1 MLRFPEAPFWSACLI
16 AAISLGGCT
25 PSCDRVCTKV
35 LACDLDSDRVAQSE
49 CEDSCERQAGLYLNW
64 EDEIKQEAM
73 DDHLRC
79 LVRESCTSIEE
90 GACYDDLL
98 FDVGVTVIQESS
110 ASQVDTAA
118 L

>member
-1 MLRFPEAPFWSACLI
+1 MPRFLKVPFGGACLLV
-16 AAISLGGCT
+16 AVSLGGCT
-25 PSCDRVCTKV
+25 PSCERVCTKV

-49 CEDSCERQAGLYLNW
+49 CEDSCERQAGLYVSW

-79 LVRESCTSIEE
+79 LVRESCASIEE

-98 FDVGVTVIQESS
+98 FDVGVALDPE
-110 ASQVDTAA
+110 ASQTDTAA